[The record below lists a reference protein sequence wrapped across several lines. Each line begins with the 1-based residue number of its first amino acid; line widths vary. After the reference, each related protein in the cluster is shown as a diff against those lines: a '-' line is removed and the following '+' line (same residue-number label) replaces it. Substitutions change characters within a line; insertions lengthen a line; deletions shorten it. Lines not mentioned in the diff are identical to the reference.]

1 MDYLDNRGSKLPTLE
16 HFRAVNRTFPK
27 TKEILELKRQG
38 KMVLGWV
45 CTYVPEEIIHAAGIL
60 PVRITGY
67 SQETE
72 LEDGNAY
79 LYINNC
85 SFSRSCLQM
94 GLRGEY
100 DCLDGVVA
108 GSTCDGA
115 RRLFDLWIHYIK
127 VPFHHM
133 LTVPRKYTE
142 RAHGLYYEQVTTF
155 KQHLEQYLNFKITD
169 AALLQSIQL
178 YNESRALL
186 KELYE
191 LRKLDK
197 PPISGAETMEV
208 LNASFR
214 MPKELFNHYLHQLLA
229 ELSASGRAYPS
240 RARLMVAGS
249 VMNNPE
255 FIQSIEE
262 LGGLVVT
269 DELCTSTR
277 YWSDPVV
284 LKGQSPLEAI
294 SRRYLN
300 NFPCA
305 RMVPSD
311 ERFDRILQLAREYQ
325 VDGVISQIIRYCVP
339 YAHDLPLITKKLE
352 QINIPTLALDVE
364 YGTSGSGQIRTRVQA
379 FLEMLETRKK

>member
-1 MDYLDNRGSKLPTLE
+1 MQSLE
-16 HFRAVNRTFPK
+16 SFREVNHTFPK
-27 TKEILELKRQG
+27 TEDIMELKRQG
-38 KMVLGWV
+38 KKVFGWL

-60 PVRITGY
+60 PIRITGY
-67 SQETE
+67 AQETE
-72 LEDGNAY
+72 LDDGNAY

-100 DCLDGVVA
+100 DYLDGVVA

-115 RRLFDLWIHYIK
+115 RRLFDLWQYYIK
-127 VPFHHM
+127 VPFHHII
-133 LTVPRKYTE
+133 TVPRKYTE
-142 RAHGLYYEQVTTF
+142 RAHGLYYEQVAQF
-155 KQHLEQYLNFKITD
+155 KEHLEQYLDTRITD
-169 AALLQSIQL
+169 EALLKSISV
-178 YNESRALL
+178 YNESREAL
-186 KELYE
+186 KKLYQ

-197 PPISGAETMEV
+197 PPITGAETMEV
-208 LNASFR
+208 LNASQR
-214 MPKELFNHYLHQLLA
+214 MAKEQFNQYLRELLD
-229 ELSASGRAYPS
+229 ELAVSGIEHGS
-240 RARLMVAGS
+240 RARLMVTGS

-255 FIQSIEE
+255 FIRSIEE

-284 LKGQSPLEAI
+284 LDGRSPLEAV

-311 ERFDRILQLAREYQ
+311 ERFDRILQLARDYR

-339 YAHDLPLITKKLE
+339 YAHDLPLITDRLKKAG
-352 QINIPTLALDVE
+352 IPTLALDVE
-364 YGTSGSGQIRTRVQA
+364 YGTSGSGQISTRVQA
-379 FLEMLETRKK
+379 FLEMLETKKK